1 MNGERDLEDLKAKQA
16 FHQEKLEIMN
26 LINKSKKTL
35 DPQVP
40 SSELVP
46 SNLEEE
52 KQPKPPAAKRR
63 KLNNNPDMMI
73 PSTQVVIPS
82 ANK

>member
-16 FHQEKLEIMN
+16 FQQEKLEIMN

-63 KLNNNPDMMI
+63 KLNTNQEMMI